1 MFDLTGK
8 VAIVTGASGDIG
20 KALAMAYAKS
30 GADLVLL
37 DRRLDR
43 LEVLAE
49 EIKKTGRDVLAIQV
63 DLTVE
68 KEVKEAIE
76 KAYAHYGHLDI
87 LMNGAGACYVGAVD
101 SLSVEDFDASMDV
114 NVKTT
119 FLTSKYTLKYMLENK
134 YGKIV
139 NISSLSAILADKDDA
154 FVRHAYCSSKAAV
167 VGLTKSMA
175 ATYAK
180 HNITVNTIGPS
191 LFNTEMTRFTL
202 FASEEFM
209 NYHNAI
215 CPFSRPAEI
224 HELNGTVIYLSSD
237 ESSYVTGQYIG
248 VDGGVPLV

>member
-49 EIKKTGRDVLAIQV
+49 EIKKTGRDALAIQV
-63 DLTVE
+63 DLTIE
-68 KEVKEAIE
+68 KDVKETIE

-114 NVKTT
+114 NLKTM
-119 FLTSKYTLKYMLENK
+119 FLASKYTLKYMLENK

-139 NISSLSAILADKDDA
+139 NIASLSAVLADKEDT
-154 FVRHAYCSSKAAV
+154 FVRHAYCTSKTGV

-180 HNITVNTIGPS
+180 HNITVNAIGPGV
-191 LFNTEMTRFTL
+191 FNTEMTRFTL
-202 FASEEFM
+202 FEDQDFID
-209 NYHNAI
+209 YHNSI
-215 CPFSRPAEI
+215 CPASRTAEI
-224 HELNGTVIYLSSD
+224 HELDGTVIYLSSD
-237 ESSYVTGQYIG
+237 ASSYVTGQFITI
-248 VDGGVPLV
+248 DGGVPLV